1 MFLSMNKAVF
11 TLSSLLLSSFSAHL
25 FAGETP
31 PKLRLAEVEQMAPT
45 GYRAALTVDPAE
57 DTFTGSIAI
66 SLEVQQPTSV
76 IWLNGNKLSIDN
88 ASLKTLGNQMQA
100 TVLPGG
106 SDFIGLKF
114 SSPVPAGPSILDIG
128 YSGVVHKGSSAG
140 LFSMEDAG
148 NHYLYTQFESTDA
161 RDVFPC
167 FDEPSYKVPWQLT
180 LHVPAKVNAVSNTPV
195 VSESKEEPHTFVF
208 KQTKPLPSY
217 LIAFAVGPFDF
228 VDAGTAGRN
237 HFPVRI
243 VTPRGKAGE
252 AKYASEVTATILTR
266 LEDYFG
272 IPYPYEK
279 SDQMAIPVTFGF
291 GAMENAGMVTYA
303 QTLLLARP
311 DTDTIARQ
319 RGYASVAAHEL
330 AHQWFGD
337 LVTTAWWNDIWL
349 NEAFATWTSAKIL
362 AEWHPEWNTRV
373 NNVGAKLGAENQD
386 SLVSARKIRQ
396 PIESKDDI
404 SNAFDG
410 ITYQKGAAVIGM
422 FESWIGQA
430 EFRKGIQS
438 YLKQYAFKNAT
449 AGDFLDA
456 VSSGSGRNVTAAF
469 STFLNQAGVP
479 LVSMALD
486 CKQGAPTLHLTQK
499 RALPL
504 GSKGS
509 SDEVWQIPV
518 CVRYGTGTAG
528 QSECSLMMQPSA
540 DWKLKA
546 SSCPAWVEGNS
557 DAVGYYRVNYQPELL
572 DALASGEVDKRMN
585 APERVDFMG
594 NAEALSSE
602 GDLPAGD
609 ALKFVAVFHA
619 DPERQVLESSLRLAL
634 SVREHLV
641 PAELMPNYQRF
652 LRKNFQAKAHELGW
666 TSKPGEP
673 DEVHLLRPELLR
685 AVATVG
691 GDQELANQAKEL
703 TAKWFENHAAISPEM
718 TGAVLGTAAYYGD
731 EKLFEQFV
739 AAYKDTKDRQE
750 RQRIM
755 GAMTSFRDP
764 GAIQA
769 GYKVVLSGQI
779 PMIQSAQLLFAGQGQ
794 EATRHLAFDFTK
806 AHFDELAAK
815 RPQGG
820 GFDFGS
826 RFPAVGQSYCDAESR
841 SALEDFF
848 APKVTQFTGGPRA
861 LAQTL
866 ERVDLC
872 IAERKAQEPSVAAF
886 LATQ

>member
-1 MFLSMNKAVF
+1 MNKLVF
-11 TLSSLLLSSFSAHL
+11 PSVSLLLYCFSAHL
-25 FAGETP
+25 FAADTP

-45 GYRAALTVDPAE
+45 NYRATLTVDPAE
-57 DTFTGSIAI
+57 DQFTGSISI
-66 SLEVQQPTSV
+66 TLDVRQPSNV
-76 IWLNGNKLSIDN
+76 IWLNGTKLSIES
-88 ASLKTLGNQMQA
+88 ASLKSLGQQMQA

-106 SDFIGLKF
+106 NDFIGLKF
-114 SSPVPAGPSILDIG
+114 NSPVPAGPSILDIT
-128 YSGVVHKGSSAG
+128 YSGSVRRGSSAG

-148 NHYLYTQFESTDA
+148 NHYLFTQFESTDA

-180 LHVPAKVNAVSNTPV
+180 LHVPAKDKAVSNTPI
-195 VSESKEEPHTFVF
+195 VSEKTDEPHTYVF

-217 LIAFAVGPFDF
+217 LIAFAVGPFEF

-237 HFPVRI
+237 HIPVRI
-243 VTPRGKAGE
+243 VTPKGKAAE
-252 AKYASEVTATILTR
+252 AKYAAEVTATILTR

-272 IPYPYEK
+272 VPYPYEK

-311 DTDTIARQ
+311 DTDTITRQ

-349 NEAFATWTSAKIL
+349 NEAFATWTSAKLL
-362 AEWHPEWNTRV
+362 ADWHPEWNTRI

-386 SLVSARKIRQ
+386 SLISARKIRQ

-422 FESWIGQA
+422 FESWMGPA
-430 EFRKGIQS
+430 EFRKGIQG

-456 VSSGSGRNVTAAF
+456 ISSGSGKNVTAAF

-479 LVSMALD
+479 LVSVALD

-509 SDEVWQIPV
+509 ADQVWQIPV
-518 CVRYGTGTAG
+518 CVRYGSAG
-528 QSECSLMMQPSA
+528 GAAQSECSLMMQPSA

-546 SSCPAWVEGNS
+546 QSCPAWVEAN
-557 DAVGYYRVNYQPELL
+557 DNAVGYYRVNYQPELL
-572 DALASGEVDKRMN
+572 SALAGGNVDTRMSSV
-585 APERVDFMG
+585 ERVDFMG
-594 NAEALSSE
+594 NAEALSTE
-602 GDLPAGD
+602 GEMPEGD
-609 ALKFVAVFHA
+609 ALTFVAVFHA
-619 DPERQVLESSLRLAL
+619 DPERQVTASALRLAL
-634 SVREHLV
+634 SVRPHLV
-641 PAELMPNYQRF
+641 SSELMPNYQRF
-652 LRKNFQAKAHELGW
+652 LLKNFQARARELGW
-666 TSKPGEP
+666 TAKPGES
-673 DEVHLLRPELLR
+673 DEVRLLRPELVR
-685 AVATVG
+685 AVATAG
-691 GDQELANQAKEL
+691 GDQELAGQAKEL
-703 TAKWFENHAAISPEM
+703 TAKWIENHSAIAPDM
-718 TGAVLGTAAYYGD
+718 TGAVLETAAYYGD
-731 EKLFEQFV
+731 RKLFEQF
-739 AAYKDTKDRQE
+739 AEAYKNAHDRQE

-755 GAMTSFRDP
+755 SAMTSFRDP
-764 GAIQA
+764 AAIQA
-769 GYKVVLSGQI
+769 GYDLVLSGKI
-779 PMIQSAQLLFAGQGQ
+779 PMIQSSMLLFAGQGE

-806 AHFDELAAK
+806 THFDELAAK

-826 RFPAVGQSYCDAESR
+826 RFPAVGQSYCDVESR
-841 SALEDFF
+841 TALDQFF

-861 LAQTL
+861 LAQTI
-866 ERVDLC
+866 ERIDLC
-872 IAERKAQEPSVAAF
+872 IAERKTQEPSVAAF
-886 LATQ
+886 LAKQ